1 MVKHLPTMW
10 ETQVQSLDWEDLLE
24 KEMATHSSIL
34 AWNIPVVSLGNNYRV
49 RHGVG
54 KGFVN
59 ELAFELELEGWI
71 KVSQVNTGRR
81 EFQIEMAGYGGM
93 VWPGNSKG
101 FEEVE
106 DIFLVG
112 AKPWMLIVEHL
123 RENQDVDVFKK
134 HFQFIQWP
142 FRRQMW
148 VKHVLY
154 SHIVTSLMFW
164 WMSSWLSSLKIVL
177 TFEVLETLTIHNT
190 VHFTQS
196 FKTNTN
202 TLPVILIIL
211 G

>member
-1 MVKHLPTMW
+1 MAQKVKHLPAVR
-10 ETQVQSLDWEDLLE
+10 ETQVRSQGWEDFLE

-34 AWNIPVVSLGNNYRV
+34 AWKIPLVSLGNNNYRV

-59 ELAFELELEGWI
+59 ELAFELDLEGWI

-81 EFQIEMAGYGGM
+81 EFQIEKVGYGGM
-93 VWPGNSKG
+93 EWLGNCKG
-101 FEEVE
+101 FEEIE

-112 AKPWMLIVEHL
+112 TKPWMLIVEHL

-154 SHIVTSLMFW
+154 SHTVTSLMFW
-164 WMSSWLSSLKIVL
+164 WMSSWLSNLKIVL
-177 TFEVLETLTIHNT
+177 TFEVL
-190 VHFTQS
+190 
-196 FKTNTN
+196 
-202 TLPVILIIL
+202 
-211 G
+211 